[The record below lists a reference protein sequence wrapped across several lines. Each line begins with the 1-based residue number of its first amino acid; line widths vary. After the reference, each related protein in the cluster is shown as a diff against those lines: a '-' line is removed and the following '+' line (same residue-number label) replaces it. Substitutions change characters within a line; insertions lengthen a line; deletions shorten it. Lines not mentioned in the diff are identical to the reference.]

1 MKILIHGKNIEL
13 TGALKEYTESKITK
27 ATHHYKDIVKEADIH
42 LSIEKNPRVSFQSAE
57 VTIFAN
63 GIIIR
68 AEEKS
73 DNLYSS
79 IDLVSNKLCR
89 KLRKYKERI
98 IQSNHKTKTPFK
110 DSTFDDTSNIIKE
123 ATDFLKEG
131 SKGVLPEPSIKN
143 KYFEMEPI
151 SISEARKQLDFID
164 HDFYFFRN
172 KKNNELQVIYKRNH
186 GGYGLIPVSY
196 THLTLPTKA

>member
-1 MKILIHGKNIEL
+1 MKILIHSKNLEL
-13 TGALKEYTESKITK
+13 TEPLKEYTTSKITK

-42 LSIEKNPRVSFQSAE
+42 LSVEKNPRVSCQNAE

-79 IDLVSNKLCR
+79 IDLVANKLCR
-89 KLRKYKERI
+89 QLRKYKERHSI
-98 IQSNHKTKTPFK
+98 STHNNKGTHKRSDFENHPYSKLEEK
-110 DSTFDDTSNIIKE
+110 
-123 ATDFLKEG
+123 DFLKDG
-131 SKGVLPEPSIKN
+131 IKGDLPDPFIKN
-143 KYFEMEPI
+143 KYFEMTPI
-151 SISEARKQLDFID
+151 SINEARKQLDLID

-172 KKNNELQVIYKRNH
+172 EENCDLQVIYKRNH
-186 GGYGLIPVSY
+186 GGYGLIQS
-196 THLTLPTKA
+196 K

>member
-1 MKILIHGKNIEL
+1 MKILIHSKNLEL
-13 TGALKEYTESKITK
+13 TGPLKEYTKSKITK

-42 LSIEKNPRVSFQSAE
+42 LSVEKNPRVSCQNAE

-79 IDLVSNKLCR
+79 IDLVANKLCR
-89 KLRKYKERI
+89 QLRKYKERHSSSI
-98 IQSNHKTKTPFK
+98 HNNKISNKRSDFENKTYSKLEEK
-110 DSTFDDTSNIIKE
+110 
-123 ATDFLKEG
+123 DFLKDG
-131 SKGVLPEPSIKN
+131 IKGDLPDPFIKN
-143 KYFEMEPI
+143 KYFEMKPI
-151 SISEARKQLDFID
+151 SINEARKQLDLID

-172 KKNNELQVIYKRNH
+172 LENNDLQVIYKRNH
-186 GGYGLIPVSY
+186 GGYGLIQS
-196 THLTLPTKA
+196 K

>member
-79 IDLVSNKLCR
+79 IDLVANKLCR
-89 KLRKYKERI
+89 KLRKYKERVLNS
-98 IQSNHKTKTPFK
+98 QHKTKLQFK
-110 DSTFDDTSNIIKE
+110 DSDFINE
-123 ATDFLKEG
+123 ANLNLEKVDFYKEG
-131 SKGVLPEPSIKN
+131 IKANLLEPPIKN
-143 KYFEMEPI
+143 KYFEMKPI
-151 SISEARKQLDFID
+151 SINEARKQLDFID

-172 KKNNELQVIYKRNH
+172 IANNELQVIYKRNH
-186 GGYGLIPVSY
+186 GGYGLIQS
-196 THLTLPTKA
+196 K